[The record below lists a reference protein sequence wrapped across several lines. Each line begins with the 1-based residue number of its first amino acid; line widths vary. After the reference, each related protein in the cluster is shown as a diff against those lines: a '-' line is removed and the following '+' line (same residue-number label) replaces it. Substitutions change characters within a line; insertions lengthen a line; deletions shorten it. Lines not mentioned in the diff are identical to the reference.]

1 MIQLSLQDSAART
14 GRQTCMRKLWK
25 LLYKMQSSMELIG
38 AKSAIATLKTVLW
51 AHRRSALRRSVI
63 RRYFGLVG
71 TAVEFFRHSG
81 VCTKYIPY
89 LGDSIA
95 DLGKG
100 QKKEKG

>member
-1 MIQLSLQDSAART
+1 
-14 GRQTCMRKLWK
+14 
-25 LLYKMQSSMELIG
+25 MQSSMELIG

-63 RRYFGLVG
+63 R

>member
-1 MIQLSLQDSAART
+1 
-14 GRQTCMRKLWK
+14 
-25 LLYKMQSSMELIG
+25 MQSSMELIG

-63 RRYFGLVG
+63 L
-71 TAVEFFRHSG
+71 EFFRHSG